1 MAEARVY
8 FDRFAAPVS
17 PSMQLANVPRSA
29 PRYPRRPARFS
40 ARPPAPPTVA
50 QLPLPFDV
58 LPFRYDGGVHIHE
71 ADLWL
76 DPHARRPVAYVSHG
90 HSDHCL
96 PHGHALLT
104 PATAEFYRL
113 RTRRTGV
120 TELPFYRPWRI
131 KEQSIELFPAGHVLG
146 ASQALIA
153 GPDGRRLVYTG
164 DFKLR
169 PAPCLPA
176 AEVRLCDVLVME
188 CTFGHPRYR
197 FPTIE
202 EVDAQLKAFVD
213 RCLEQDVIPVVCGY
227 VLGKGQ
233 EALCLLTRAGY
244 RVAVHESIYRVAK
257 LYERQGVAL
266 GEYELLSL
274 ASVPALAGKVVLCPP
289 HLRKLVT
296 APLVR
301 CRSVMLTG
309 WAIDPRAR
317 YRYGVDEMIGL
328 SDHADFGELL
338 EYVERAR
345 PRVVYTL
352 HGDDAFAGYLRR
364 QGVEAYHLAGG

>member
-1 MAEARVY
+1 MA
-8 FDRFAAPVS
+8 
-17 PSMQLANVPRSA
+17 PSVR
-29 PRYPRRPARFS
+29 S
-40 ARPPAPPTVA
+40 ARPRRLPQPPPAV
-50 QLPLPFDV
+50 QLPLPLDV
-58 LPFRYDGGVHIHE
+58 LPFRYDNGVHLHD

-76 DPHARRPVAYVSHG
+76 DPPGRRPVAYVSHG

-120 TELPFYRPWRI
+120 TELPFHQPYGFKGRLL
-131 KEQSIELFPAGHVLG
+131 ELFPAGHILG
-146 ASQALIA
+146 ASQLLSI

-164 DFKLR
+164 DFKLKA
-169 PAPCLPA
+169 APCLDA
-176 AEVRLCDVLVME
+176 AEVRECDVLVME

-197 FPTIE
+197 FPAIE
-202 EVDAQLKAFVD
+202 EVAERLSAFVE
-213 RCLEQDVIPVVCGY
+213 RSLAQDLTPVVCGY

-233 EALCLLTRAGY
+233 EALCLLTRARY

-257 LYERQGVAL
+257 LYERQGVSL
-266 GEYELLSL
+266 GTYELLNL
-274 ASVPALAGKVVLCPP
+274 ASVPALKGKVILCPP
-289 HLRKLVT
+289 HLKRTVT
-296 APLVR
+296 APLPR
-301 CRSVMLTG
+301 CRTVMLTG
-309 WAIDPRAR
+309 WAIDPRAK

-345 PRVVYTL
+345 PRLVYTL
-352 HGDDAFAGYLRR
+352 HGDDAFAAHLRR
-364 QGVEAYHLAGG
+364 RGVEAYHLT